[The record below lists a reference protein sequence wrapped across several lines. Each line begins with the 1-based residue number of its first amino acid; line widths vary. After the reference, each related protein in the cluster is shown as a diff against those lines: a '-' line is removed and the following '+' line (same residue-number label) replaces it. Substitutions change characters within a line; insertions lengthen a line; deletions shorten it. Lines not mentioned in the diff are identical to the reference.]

1 MHSFFTSIAFAL
13 TLFLSSLSLSYANPL
28 PRTLLRSDFSA
39 NHSLELRDGCQG
51 VPCGWN
57 DWLCC
62 SSGQACSTAAN
73 NQATCVAAATAAG
86 SPGTVVTTVY
96 TIGGAVPTSSPGCSS
111 TEQCG
116 NSQCC
121 LDTQW
126 CNKDSLQCMPL
137 GGMSSGAPV
146 TYSQATTI
154 SNFIAPTSVGTA
166 TVTSAMSV
174 TTTLPFETPVG
185 SSGSAITGQMV
196 STNNGL
202 SAGAIAGIVIG
213 VIVGLIILF
222 LILAC
227 LCCRSIFD
235 AIFGRK
241 KRKETTTYIETHH
254 SHHGS
259 GGAPPPPRRR
269 FFGMLPGRPDR
280 PEKKTSGFGGLLGV
294 GALLATV
301 AVVLGLRRR
310 TKKTE
315 QKTEYTGSDYTYSYD
330 DYTTSA
336 SKYHPRRSSSNANGI
351 SGSASSDRRTR
362 DTRRSRR

>member
-1 MHSFFTSIAFAL
+1 M
-13 TLFLSSLSLSYANPL
+13 SLSPRNLAFLLLFTLSTLDLIFANPL
-28 PRTLLRSDFSA
+28 PRTLLTNDFPT
-39 NHSLELRDGCQG
+39 NHSLELRDCGG
-51 VPCGWN
+51 VSCGWQN
-57 DWLCC
+57 WLCC
-62 SSGQACSTAAN
+62 GSNQACATSSGQAL
-73 NQATCVAAATAAG
+73 CVDAAATAPG
-86 SPGTVVTTVY
+86 SGGGSGQVVTTTYVETDLTTITTTY
-96 TIGGAVPTSSPGCSS
+96 TVGGTAPTSVSGATCNANIGQ
-111 TEQCG
+111 TQCG
-116 NSQCC
+116 TGPIQCC
-121 LDTQW
+121 EASQW
-126 CNKDSLQCMPL
+126 CNGNQCIAY
-137 GGMSSGAPV
+137 GGGSSGVPA

-154 SNFIAPTSVGTA
+154 SNFVAPTSVGTA

-174 TTTLPFETPVG
+174 TTTIPFQTPVG

-259 GGAPPPPRRR
+259 GPAPPPPRR

-280 PEKKTSGFGGLLGV
+280 PEKKKSSGFGGLLGV

-310 TKKTE
+310 SKKQDE
-315 QKTEYTGSDYTYSYD
+315 VKTEYTASDYTYSYD

-336 SKYHPRRSSSNANGI
+336 SEYI
-351 SGSASSDRRTR
+351 EL
-362 DTRRSRR
+362 